1 MDYLIRILNHS
12 HWRKDWRRAKEKKK
26 KKKISGRRKMHL
38 GVKWT
43 HSSYLASSNG
53 HGSSSY
59 SAEHWGTGEKT
70 SRKRVALHIMQTSHK
85 SV

>member
-1 MDYLIRILNHS
+1 
-12 HWRKDWRRAKEKKK
+12 
-26 KKKISGRRKMHL
+26 MHL